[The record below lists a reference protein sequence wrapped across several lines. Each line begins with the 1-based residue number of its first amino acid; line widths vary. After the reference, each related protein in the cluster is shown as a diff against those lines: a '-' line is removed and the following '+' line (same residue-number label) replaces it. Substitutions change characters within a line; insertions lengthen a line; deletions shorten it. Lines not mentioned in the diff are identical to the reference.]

1 MLVVASLPGCKL
13 LGEKTD
19 LDFIET
25 PSYDSTTVLFVP
37 IQPFFTGFARPT
49 DICMG
54 YDQLIYV
61 ADEGTGEIV
70 QLDESGRRLA
80 TRAVPGCHRVVQD
93 RRLDLLV
100 LGTFDTT
107 IQGTVYTLPAIYRLK
122 LVQGTSLNLAN
133 AELRRVATHPF
144 YFKVGF
150 SNSDADPQLNDLDLM
165 ADDSYYVTR
174 SGPGN
179 NPNKFG
185 GPDNSV
191 LIFNRN
197 DQWQGTVIV
206 TTDQGQITN
215 YFNEPF
221 GITTLAKPPQ
231 DNVNQSEDFIVGQLG
246 SGTALRAQ
254 WISVG
259 VGSTGEIAYTLNTGL
274 VLGDTSQA
282 DGFLYD
288 AFRFTS
294 PLGMGFTGDG
304 TNYLMV
310 ADASRDSVYVF
321 TSTGLEG
328 VRPPAGSG
336 ATKNIR
342 VSFGGTGSGPN
353 QFRAP
358 VAIGHINKTMY
369 VVDRDNGRISRFKL
383 TTDF

>member
-1 MLVVASLPGCKL
+1 LAIGLLAGCKL
-13 LGEKTD
+13 LGDKTD
-19 LDFIET
+19 LGFIT
-25 PSYDSTTVLFVP
+25 PPKYDSTSVLFVP
-37 IQPFFTGFARPT
+37 IQPFFTGFSRPT

-61 ADEGTGEIV
+61 ADQGAGLVV

-107 IQGTVYTLPAIYRLK
+107 IQGTPYSLPAIYRLK
-122 LVQGTSLNLAN
+122 LVQGTSLNLAT
-133 AELRRVATHPF
+133 AEMRRVATHPF
-144 YFKVGF
+144 YFKVSF
-150 SNSDADPQLNDLDLM
+150 SNSDGEPRLNDLDLL

-197 DQWQGTVIV
+197 DQWQGTVV
-206 TTDQGQITN
+206 LTTDQGQITN
-215 YFNEPF
+215 YFNEPH

-231 DNVNQSEDFIVGQLG
+231 NSVNTSRDFIVGQLG
-246 SGTALRAQ
+246 PNTALRTQ
-254 WISVG
+254 WINVG
-259 VGSTGEIAYTLNTGL
+259 NSPSGDISYTLNTGL

-282 DGFLYD
+282 QGFLYS
-288 AFRFTS
+288 AFRFTQ
-294 PLGMGFTGDG
+294 PVGLGYAGDG
-304 TNYLMV
+304 TNYLFV
-310 ADASRDSVYVF
+310 ADAARDSLYLF

-328 VRPPAGSG
+328 VRPPAGS
-336 ATKNIR
+336 ASTKNIR
-342 VSFGGTGSGPN
+342 VSFGGTGEGPT

-358 VAIGHINKTMY
+358 VAVGHLNKTLY
-369 VVDRDNGRISRFKL
+369 VVDRDNGRISRFRL
-383 TTDF
+383 TTDFR